1 MAKRNSVQQDIIDT
15 AKEKLKSA
23 TINNESYKPSVA
35 DALRR
40 GVGTPMA
47 NYRSQK
53 NALEEAGKAITQLEE
68 SLKTDKTGS

>member
-1 MAKRNSVQQDIIDT
+1 MAKINDVQKDIIDT

-23 TINNESYKPSVA
+23 TINNNSYKPSVS

-47 NYRSQK
+47 NYRNQK
-53 NALEEAGKAITQLEE
+53 IALEGVEIAIEQLEK
-68 SLKTDKTGS
+68 SLEVAKTGS